1 VTTTPQDLSGTQL
14 GDYVLIRKFAS
25 GGMAHI
31 YLGEDHNLKRKAAI
45 KVLSPDMGGADD
57 ILKDRFEREARAI
70 ANLDHPN
77 IVPIYQFKK
86 VDNVYFLAMRF
97 VEGNDLADEVKK
109 YRDRNELMPPK
120 RWLSILKQVAA
131 ALDHAHLRGIVHR
144 DVKPSNVLLDDK
156 DHAYLSD
163 FGLVLW
169 EEVDKTLGTAFGTP
183 RYISPEQ
190 ATDSQQ
196 AVPQSDIYS
205 LAVIV
210 YELVTGKV
218 MFKGKTPMEVALSH
232 ITEQPT
238 PPRAHNP
245 DVPSNAQNE
254 IMRALQKEASKRHKT
269 ATEFIEKLAAI
280 YEIHEAAAVSVAD
293 DDDYEAVGTMPI
305 RPEELEE
312 STESSRE
319 ILDSWDSVPGAV
331 PKDAKPAEKEA
342 KSTKKADKPAEKE
355 PKSTKKADKPSA
367 KDPEAAKTN
376 KPAAVAKP
384 PEKAV
389 TPIVEVVKPPEKAA
403 KPVET
408 IKPTEKAVPKTNEKT
423 GGGLPIPLI
432 SGAVLV
438 LVIAAAAFFLLNG
451 GGGGAGAINAVIHYN
466 GDYFAIVN
474 TSENQRLLLSDIRIA
489 GRSGEPAGED
499 YRDALEPGA
508 CVYVT
513 RSGGVA
519 SDIPPEWNCSGNA
532 RTTVN
537 NSEGIYW
544 KADVEQDTSFT
555 VAAGNS
561 RIATCE
567 TWGQAVGRTG
577 DLECAIA
584 WTNFEEIE
592 TAEE

>member
-1 VTTTPQDLSGTQL
+1 MTTTPQDLSGTQL

-31 YLGEDHNLKRKAAI
+31 YVGEDTNLKRRAAI

-57 ILKDRFEREARAI
+57 ILKERFEREARAI

-86 VDNVYFLAMRF
+86 VDNLYFLAMRF

-120 RWLSILKQVAA
+120 RWLPILKQVAA

-190 ATDSQQ
+190 ATDSQS

-254 IMRALQKEASKRHKT
+254 IMRALQKEAGKRHKT
-269 ATEFIEKLAAI
+269 ATEFIDKLIGI

-293 DDDYEAVGTMPI
+293 DDDFEAVGTMPI
-305 RPEELEE
+305 RPEALED

-331 PKDAKPAEKEA
+331 PKDAKPAEPAEKEA
-342 KSTKKADKPAEKE
+342 KSSKKVDKPAAKE
-355 PKSTKKADKPSA
+355 PQ
-367 KDPEAAKTN
+367 AAKTN
-376 KPAAVAKP
+376 KPAEPVKTPEKVATPVVDVLKTPAKP
-384 PEKAV
+384 
-389 TPIVEVVKPPEKAA
+389 A

-408 IKPTEKAVPKTNEKT
+408 VKPTEKAAPKTSEKT
-423 GGGLPIPLI
+423 GGLHMPLI
-432 SGAVLV
+432 IGAVLL
-438 LVIAAAAFFLLNG
+438 LVVAAGAFFMLSG
-451 GGGGAGAINAVIHYN
+451 GGGSAGNTNAVIHYN

-474 TSENQRLLLSDIRIA
+474 TSENQRLLLSDIKIR
-489 GRSGEPAGED
+489 GRSDEPEGAN
-499 YRDALEPGA
+499 YRDVLEPGA
-508 CVYVT
+508 CVFVT

-519 SDIPPEWNCSGNA
+519 ASIPSEWNCSGTA

-537 NSEGIYW
+537 NNGGIYW

-555 VAAGNS
+555 VSAGNT
-561 RIATCE
+561 RIATCD
-567 TWGQAVGRTG
+567 TWGQVVNRTG
-577 DLECAIA
+577 NLECAIA
-584 WTNFEEIE
+584 WQNVEVIE
-592 TAEE
+592 TEE